1 MAGLSGR
8 PKRSRNIDLNNVNKT
23 VFVTGAAGFIGSAV
37 ARHLL
42 EAHDDDVVNIDCLTY
57 AGNAATFETQRAD
70 PRYHFEQ
77 ADIRSREALDTLFA
91 HYRPR
96 AIMHLASESHVDRS
110 IDGPRDFIDTNIVGT
125 YNLLEAA
132 RHYRLGLNE
141 SDQAGFR
148 FHHISTDE
156 VFGSLGDEGLFTETS
171 PYEPSSPYSASKAAS
186 DHLVRAWFETYGLP
200 VVLSNCSNNYGPYQY
215 PEKLIP
221 VIISKVLK
229 GQAIPVYGS
238 GKNVRD
244 WLYVDDHARALVHIM
259 NTGEKGRSYNV
270 GGNEERNN
278 IDVVEA
284 VCAILDDLRPAN
296 NGQSHADLI
305 EHVADRPG
313 HDFRYAIDATR
324 IKEELGWEPQESFES
339 GMRKTVE
346 WYLDNQAWVGEVRR
360 KVATTVA
367 AWASQEVRHHERDY
381 SRRWLGFT
389 PVSDYQRRIQ
399 TTDSGV

>member
-1 MAGLSGR
+1 
-8 PKRSRNIDLNNVNKT
+8 LNNT

-42 EAHDDDVVNIDCLTY
+42 DDHDDTVVNIDCLTY
-57 AGNAATFETQRAD
+57 AGNAATFD
-70 PRYHFEQ
+70 SHLDHPRYHFERT
-77 ADIRSREALDTLFA
+77 DIRSREALDTLFA
-91 HYRPR
+91 KYQPR
-96 AIMHLASESHVDRS
+96 AIMHLAAESHVDRS
-110 IDGPRDFIDTNIVGT
+110 IDGPRDFIDTNIIGT

-132 RHYRLGLNE
+132 RHYRLRLDE
-141 SDQAGFR
+141 SDQAAFR

-229 GQAIPVYGS
+229 GEAIPVYGS

-278 IDVVEA
+278 IEVVAA
-284 VCAILDDLRPAN
+284 VCSILDSLRPAADKRP
-296 NGQSHADLI
+296 HAELI
-305 EHVADRPG
+305 EYVADRPG

-324 IKEELGWEPQESFES
+324 IKEELGWEPQETFDS

-346 WYLDNQAWVGEVRR
+346 WYLDNQVWVN
-360 KVATTVA
+360 TVQEGSYDGGRLGTA
-367 AWASQEVRHHERDY
+367 GSQ
-381 SRRWLGFT
+381 S
-389 PVSDYQRRIQ
+389 
-399 TTDSGV
+399 

>member
-1 MAGLSGR
+1 M
-8 PKRSRNIDLNNVNKT
+8 NKT

-37 ARHLL
+37 VRHLL
-42 EAHDDDVVNIDCLTY
+42 DEHDDTVVNIDCLTY
-57 AGNAATFETQRAD
+57 AGNLATIEDQLKH

-77 ADIRSREALDTLFA
+77 VDIRERNSLDKLFA
-91 HYRPR
+91 KYQPR
-96 AIMHLASESHVDRS
+96 AIMHLAAESHVDRS
-110 IDGPRDFIDTNIVGT
+110 IDGPRDFIDTNIIGT

-132 RHYRLGLNE
+132 RIYRQSLDD
-141 SDQAGFR
+141 SDQDSFR

-156 VFGSLGDEGLFTETS
+156 VFGSLGDEGLFTESS

-221 VIISKVLK
+221 VIISKVLN
-229 GQAIPVYGS
+229 ALPIPVYGS

-259 NTGEKGRSYNV
+259 NTGAKGRSYNV

-278 IDVVEA
+278 LDVVNA
-284 VCAILDDLRPAN
+284 VCAILDGLRPAGN
-296 NGQSHADLI
+296 HRPHAELI
-305 EHVADRPG
+305 EYVADRPG

-324 IKEELGWEPQESFES
+324 IKEELGWSPQETFDS

-346 WYLDNQAWVGEVRR
+346 WYLANQAWVNAV
-360 KVATTVA
+360 
-367 AWASQEVRHHERDY
+367 QEGSYDGGR
-381 SRRWLGFT
+381 LGT
-389 PVSDYQRRIQ
+389 AKGARS
-399 TTDSGV
+399 

>member
-1 MAGLSGR
+1 M
-8 PKRSRNIDLNNVNKT
+8 NNT

-37 ARHLL
+37 VRHLL
-42 EAHDDDVVNIDCLTY
+42 DEHDDTVVNIDCLTY
-57 AGNAATFETQRAD
+57 AGNAATFEHQLAN
-70 PRYHFEQ
+70 PRYHFEKV
-77 ADIRSREALDTLFA
+77 DIRSREAVDALFDEY
-91 HYRPR
+91 HPR
-96 AIMHLASESHVDRS
+96 AIMHLAAESHVDRS
-110 IDGPRDFIDTNIVGT
+110 IDGPRDFIDTNIIGT

-132 RHYRLGLNE
+132 RHYRQRLE
-141 SDQAGFR
+141 TPEQDRFR

-186 DHLVRAWFETYGLP
+186 DHLVRAWYETYGLP

-229 GQAIPVYGS
+229 GQAIPDYGS

-278 IDVVEA
+278 IEVVEA
-284 VCAILDDLRPAN
+284 VCAILDELRPAKN
-296 NGQSHADLI
+296 ARAHAELI
-305 EHVADRPG
+305 EHVTDRPG

-324 IKEELGWEPQESFES
+324 IKEELGWEPQESFDS

-346 WYLDNQAWVGEVRR
+346 WYLDNQAWVD
-360 KVATTVA
+360 KVQEGSYDGGRLGTANDGKEGG
-367 AWASQEVRHHERDY
+367 AS
-381 SRRWLGFT
+381 
-389 PVSDYQRRIQ
+389 
-399 TTDSGV
+399 

>member
-1 MAGLSGR
+1 M
-8 PKRSRNIDLNNVNKT
+8 NKT

-37 ARHLL
+37 VRHLL
-42 EAHDDDVVNIDCLTY
+42 DDHEDTVVNIDCLTY
-57 AGNAATFETQRAD
+57 AGNIATIQD
-70 PRYHFEQ
+70 QLKHPRYHFEQ
-77 ADIRSREALDTLFA
+77 VDIRARDALDALFA
-91 HYRPR
+91 KYQPR
-96 AIMHLASESHVDRS
+96 AIMHLAAESHVDRS
-110 IDGPRDFIDTNIVGT
+110 IDGPRDFIDTNIIGT

-132 RHYRLGLNE
+132 RSYRRDLDA
-141 SDQAGFR
+141 SDQDGFR

-156 VFGSLGDEGLFTETS
+156 VFGSLGAEGLFTETS

-221 VIISKVLK
+221 VIISKVLNA
-229 GQAIPVYGS
+229 QAIPVYGS

-259 NTGEKGRSYNV
+259 NTGAKGRSYNV

-278 IDVVEA
+278 LDVVKA
-284 VCAILDDLRPAN
+284 VCTILDSLRPDAN
-296 NGQSHADLI
+296 NRPHAELI
-305 EHVADRPG
+305 EYVADRPG

-324 IKEELGWEPQESFES
+324 IKEELGWSPQETFDS

-346 WYLDNQAWVGEVRR
+346 WYLANQSWVEEVQEGSYDGGRLG
-360 KVATTVA
+360 TVKGA
-367 AWASQEVRHHERDY
+367 RS
-381 SRRWLGFT
+381 
-389 PVSDYQRRIQ
+389 
-399 TTDSGV
+399 

>member
-1 MAGLSGR
+1 ME
-8 PKRSRNIDLNNVNKT
+8 NT

-42 EAHDDDVVNIDCLTY
+42 ADHQDVVVNIDCLTY
-57 AGNAATFETQRAD
+57 AGNAATFENEIKD
-70 PRYHFEQ
+70 ERYHFEQ
-77 ADIRSREALDTLFA
+77 VDIRSREDIDALFKT
-91 HYRPR
+91 YQPR
-96 AIMHLASESHVDRS
+96 AMMHLAAESHVDRS

-132 RHYRLGLNE
+132 RAYRAELNAT
-141 SDQAGFR
+141 DQADFR

-156 VFGSLGDEGLFTETS
+156 VFGSLGDDGLFTEDS

-186 DHLVRAWFETYGLP
+186 DHLVRAWFETFDLP

-221 VIISKVLK
+221 VIIAKVLN
-229 GQAIPVYGS
+229 QEAIPVYGS

-259 NTGEKGRSYNV
+259 NNGAQGRSYNV

-278 IDVVEA
+278 IEVVKA
-284 VCAILDDLRPAN
+284 VCNILDELRPA
-296 NGQSHADLI
+296 ADGKPHEHLI

-313 HDFRYAIDATR
+313 HDHRYAIDASR
-324 IKEELGWEPQESFES
+324 IKDELGWEPQESFAS

-346 WYLDNQAWVGEVRR
+346 WYLDNQAWVKAVTQDSYDGGRLG
-360 KVATTVA
+360 TT
-367 AWASQEVRHHERDY
+367 S
-381 SRRWLGFT
+381 
-389 PVSDYQRRIQ
+389 
-399 TTDSGV
+399 

>member
-1 MAGLSGR
+1 M
-8 PKRSRNIDLNNVNKT
+8 KNT

-42 EAHDDDVVNIDCLTY
+42 SDHPDMVVNIDCLTY
-57 AGNAATFETQRAD
+57 AGNAATFENEIED
-70 PRYHFEQ
+70 ERYYFEQ
-77 ADIRSREALDTLFA
+77 VDIRSREDIDALFET
-91 HYRPR
+91 YQPR
-96 AIMHLASESHVDRS
+96 AIMHLAAESHVDRS

-132 RHYRLGLNE
+132 RAYRAELNAT
-141 SDQAGFR
+141 DQADFR

-156 VFGSLGDEGLFTETS
+156 VFGSLGDDGLFTEDS

-186 DHLVRAWFETYGLP
+186 DHLVRAWFETFDLP

-221 VIISKVLK
+221 VIIAKVLK
-229 GQAIPVYGS
+229 QEAIPVYGS

-259 NTGEKGRSYNV
+259 NNGAQGRSYNV

-278 IDVVEA
+278 IEVVKA
-284 VCAILDDLRPAN
+284 VCNILDELRPA
-296 NGQSHADLI
+296 ADGKPHQQLI

-313 HDFRYAIDATR
+313 HDHRYAIDASR
-324 IKEELGWEPQESFES
+324 IKDELGWEPQESFAS

-346 WYLDNQAWVGEVRR
+346 WYLDNQAWVKAVTQDSYDGGRLG
-360 KVATTVA
+360 TT
-367 AWASQEVRHHERDY
+367 S
-381 SRRWLGFT
+381 
-389 PVSDYQRRIQ
+389 
-399 TTDSGV
+399 